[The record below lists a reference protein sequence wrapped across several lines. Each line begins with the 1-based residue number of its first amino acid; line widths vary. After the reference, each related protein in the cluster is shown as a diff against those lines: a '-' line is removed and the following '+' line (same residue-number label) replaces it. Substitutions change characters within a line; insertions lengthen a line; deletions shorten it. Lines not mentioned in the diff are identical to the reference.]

1 MKQKTKSI
9 LDELFLKVEDNSLS
23 IFETRADHIINSVIN
38 LFEMVDSLP
47 IDEKEKSDIEKRI
60 FLCIKNRDS
69 EKFKKYITALR
80 RRYERI

>member
-23 IFETRADHIINSVIN
+23 IFEARADHILNSAIN
-38 LFEMVDSLP
+38 LFEMVDNLP
-47 IDEKEKSDIEKRI
+47 IDDKEKADIEKRI

-69 EKFKKYITALR
+69 EKFNKYITALR